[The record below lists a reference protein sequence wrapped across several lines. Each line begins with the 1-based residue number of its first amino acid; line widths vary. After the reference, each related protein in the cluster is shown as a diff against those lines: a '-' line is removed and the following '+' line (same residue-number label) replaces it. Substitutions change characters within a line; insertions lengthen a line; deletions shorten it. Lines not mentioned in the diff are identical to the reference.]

1 MLALTLPS
9 LEPRASDTIE
19 PILIPTA
26 NFDETKP
33 AQHLADRFL
42 RTAKSVKD
50 TVRYPQIIACS
61 LTLQFNSINI
71 AYPRLGD
78 GTGCRLFFVW
88 NS

>member
-9 LEPRASDTIE
+9 PEPRAFDTIE
-19 PILIPTA
+19 STLILTA

-50 TVRYPQIIACS
+50 TARYPQIIAYS
-61 LTLQFNSINI
+61 LIFQFNSINI

-78 GTGCRLFFVW
+78 RTGCGLFFVW